1 MSVNIESKP
10 AAFMTPG
17 TQAPGGAPAFWPGFL
32 LAFAA
37 CCITLGIMWDISWHE
52 TIGRDTFW
60 TPAHMLIYLGGAL
73 GGCVGGWLA
82 IQATFLAG
90 PAQRG
95 ASVRVFG
102 ARAPLGAWIAI
113 WGAAAMLT
121 SGPFD
126 NWWHN
131 AYGLDVK
138 IISA

>member
-1 MSVNIESKP
+1 MQGISESRTAASV
-10 AAFMTPG
+10 ATATPL
-17 TQAPGGAPAFWPGFL
+17 GGSVPAFWPVLL

-82 IQATFLAG
+82 IQSTFLAG
-90 PAQRG
+90 PAQR
-95 ASVRVFG
+95 AATVRVFG

-113 WGAAAMLT
+113 WGAAAML
-121 SGPFD
+121 
-126 NWWHN
+126 
-131 AYGLDVK
+131 
-138 IISA
+138 